1 MSITSQIDVFRN
13 LRTSTKLFLLCGVFL
28 VSIFVATY
36 GLVVEKLIAIEFV
49 RKELVGSQYLEAVRG
64 VYAWILADGL
74 TSRTTSQTRPSADQV
89 LKRLADAQAH
99 TAGSLHTAE
108 LAQSVAEAVRKLSSG
123 PANGE
128 KLPLIVDA
136 LTKARNLASRIG
148 DDSNLTLDP
157 DLDSYYVQDIV
168 VTKMPTL
175 LGQVGELQSLL
186 QISSLVGSSSGA
198 STRAST
204 NPGWHDPFDPR
215 RDRERCEGIIPRRC
229 WRSFAADPRPRHSFN
244 GVGGG
249 GLP

>member
-89 LKRLADAQAH
+89 LKRLADAQAD

-186 QISSLVGSSSGA
+186 RISSLVGSSSA
-198 STRAST
+198 LL
-204 NPGWHDPFDPR
+204 
-215 RDRERCEGIIPRRC
+215 RCL
-229 WRSFAADPRPRHSFN
+229 H
-244 GVGGG
+244 
-249 GLP
+249 